1 MSKTYD
7 EFIEVVTAVRT
18 LKLENDITGERSG
31 IAYIA
36 TNIPDLTDWGIYI
49 VQLCKL
55 ENLKFINEP
64 KDNCAYSVVSENTTV
79 YLPLTGL
86 IKHCKHSYL

>member
-18 LKLENDITGERSG
+18 LKLENDITGKRSG

-36 TNIPDLTDWGIYI
+36 TNIPDLTDW
-49 VQLCKL
+49 
-55 ENLKFINEP
+55 EFILFSCVNW
-64 KDNCAYSVVSENTTV
+64 K
-79 YLPLTGL
+79 
-86 IKHCKHSYL
+86 I